1 MIVELFGAP
10 GAGKTTFARALAAR
24 LRERGYT
31 VDLILSHRPAE
42 RSSRQALSGPDPHP
56 RRQILPMARR
66 VIRPIAEML
75 TMVRHPLA
83 VSRDVRAALSLI
95 RILPPSDTLWSLRM
109 TQYLLRLSRAWLRAA
124 NTGHI
129 VLFDQAFVQA
139 VCSLALLCGATDDL
153 LISQVL
159 DEIPQSSLLV
169 LLKAPI
175 NVVESRL
182 RDRAH
187 RASRMER
194 LLELDLATNL
204 KSLSVVESL
213 HEMLRKK
220 GKLVMNVT
228 SLDQYSLHQSVER
241 IEKQITAQYD
251 MELRAAT
258 RQSQTGSDLFRADRS
273 VETPTQPPV
282 EGH

>member
-1 MIVELFGAP
+1 MIIELFGAP

-42 RSSRQALSGPDPHP
+42 HSSSETLSAPAPHH

-66 VIRPIAEML
+66 VIRPIADML

-83 VSRDVRAALSLI
+83 LSRDAGAVLSLI

-109 TQYLLRLSRAWLRAA
+109 MQYLLRLSRAWLQAT

-169 LLKAPI
+169 LLEAPI
-175 NVVESRL
+175 NVVELRL

-194 LLELDLATNL
+194 LLELDLGTSL
-204 KSLSVVESL
+204 KSLSVVDSL
-213 HEMLRKK
+213 HEALRKK
-220 GKLVMNVT
+220 GRLVMNVT
-228 SLDQYSLHQSVER
+228 SLDQHSLQQSIER
-241 IEKQITAQYD
+241 IEKQITTRYN
-251 MELRAAT
+251 MELRAAA
-258 RQSQTGSDLFRADRS
+258 RQSQAGSDLLRPDRS
-273 VETPTQPPV
+273 VEAPTQPLV